1 MTETSERRG
10 RVLGLDL
17 GQARIGVAVS
27 DDRRRV
33 AVPLGTVR
41 TGAPGDVRSIA
52 ALVQEHDITDVVV
65 GHPLRLQ
72 GEAGEAAEQAE
83 TFARTLEQY
92 LNVRVHLQDE
102 RLTTVQ
108 AHKELARAGLRGRD
122 RRTVVDESA
131 ATLILQ
137 AFLDRLAASGRRSS

>member
-1 MTETSERRG
+1 MPEGSERPG

-17 GQARIGVAVS
+17 GQSRIGVAVS

-41 TGAPGDVRSIA
+41 TGAPGDVKAIA

-72 GEAGEAAEQAE
+72 GGAGEAAEQAE
-83 TFARTLEQY
+83 AFAQTLEQY

-108 AHKELARAGLRGRD
+108 AHKELARAGLRGKD
-122 RRTVVDESA
+122 RRSVVDESA

-137 AFLDRLAASGRRSS
+137 AFLDRSAASRPQPS